1 MPGPGLDASDALDA
15 IHRAMILFSRGSRV
29 RSNELYEG
37 LGFVPYTLLSSVDLA
52 DCAHAADLA
61 QEYGLDPS
69 TVSRQLAELEDAGL
83 LVRGPDPHHSR
94 KQRLELTAAG
104 RCAVATTRAAQRERL
119 AERLQDWPRHDVT
132 EFGRL
137 LTRFVAD

>member
-1 MPGPGLDASDALDA
+1 MPGEDRDGDALDA

-37 LGFVPYTLLSSVDLA
+37 LGFVPYTMLSSIDLA

-69 TVSRQLAELEDAGL
+69 TVSRQLAELETAGL
-83 LVRGPDPHHSR
+83 LVRGPDPRHSR
-94 KQRLELTAAG
+94 RQRLELTEDGHRALAI
-104 RCAVATTRAAQRERL
+104 TRAAQRERL
-119 AERLQDWPRHDVT
+119 EERLRGWPRRDVV

-137 LTRFVAD
+137 LTRFVES

>member
-1 MPGPGLDASDALDA
+1 MPGEDRDGDALDA

-37 LGFVPYTLLSSVDLA
+37 LGFVQYTMLSSIDLA

-69 TVSRQLAELEDAGL
+69 TVSRQLAELENAGL
-83 LVRGPDPHHSR
+83 LVRGPDPRHSR
-94 KQRLELTAAG
+94 RQRLELTEAG
-104 RCAVATTRAAQRERL
+104 HRALAITRAAQRDRLEERL
-119 AERLQDWPRHDVT
+119 RDWPRRDVA

-137 LTRFVAD
+137 LSRFVGS